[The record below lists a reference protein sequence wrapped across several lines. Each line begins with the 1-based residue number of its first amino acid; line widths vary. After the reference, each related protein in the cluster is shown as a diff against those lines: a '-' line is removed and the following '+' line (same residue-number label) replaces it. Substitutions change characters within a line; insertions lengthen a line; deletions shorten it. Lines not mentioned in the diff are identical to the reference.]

1 MFVGHWYSS
10 NRDIMYLVCQSIS
23 QNNVIEPCYS
33 LSGNS
38 LFYAPTLS
46 SLVAIEIVVEEI
58 SLATIGMVIWVC
70 QMVLQVHLIKRLS
83 YFMGETSSQ

>member
-1 MFVGHWYSS
+1 
-10 NRDIMYLVCQSIS
+10 MYLVCQSIS
-23 QNNVIEPCYS
+23 QNNVIEPCCS

-70 QMVLQVHLIKRLS
+70 
-83 YFMGETSSQ
+83 